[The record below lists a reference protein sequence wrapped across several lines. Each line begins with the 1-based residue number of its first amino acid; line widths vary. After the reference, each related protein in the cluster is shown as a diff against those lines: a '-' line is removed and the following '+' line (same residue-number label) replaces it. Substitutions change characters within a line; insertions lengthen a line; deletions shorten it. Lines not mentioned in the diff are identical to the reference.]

1 MDRDLAAGEV
11 EIVMAIVDA
20 VLHAENVG
28 IETEAGIE
36 VDRGDDEMINLPD
49 LHAPM
54 VLSRR

>member
-28 IETEAGIE
+28 IEAEAGIE
-36 VDRGDDEMINLPD
+36 VGRGDDKMVNLPD
-49 LHAPM
+49 LHVPM